1 MELHLKTDQLLVL
14 AFSGAEV
21 TLSHATA
28 YGDLSRVLEA
38 ANLYRT
44 QDGDGKQ
51 IQLASLLS
59 SEGFSTQCAL
69 LAEDVDFS
77 LDPRGAYYKVGKGRN
92 TRTEAHVMLLLY
104 VAQVVSPRFHYEFN
118 KRVVLS
124 DICRWR
130 DDSGNEF
137 IALNAALALNA
148 ETVLG
153 KPAHQGHY
161 TQMAKS
167 IRAKLL
173 PEDHLGWNY
182 ATSEQLRKR
191 TEVEQTLVK
200 LLQLGVVRD
209 WEHLK
214 ELIAKV

>member
-1 MELHLKTDQLLVL
+1 MKTDQLLTL
-14 AFSGAEV
+14 TFSGADV
-21 TLSHATA
+21 TLNHATA
-28 YGDLSRVLEA
+28 YGDLTRVLEA

-44 QDGDGKQ
+44 QDGDGKP
-51 IQLASLLS
+51 IQLASLLN
-59 SEGFSTQCAL
+59 SEGFARQCAL
-69 LAEDVDFS
+69 LADDVDFS
-77 LDPRGAYYKVGKGRN
+77 LDTRGTHYKVGKGRS

-137 IALNAALALNA
+137 IALNSALANCQQR
-148 ETVLG
+148 VLG

-161 TQMAKS
+161 IQMAKS
-167 IRAKLL
+167 IKARIDPA
-173 PEDHLGWNY
+173 GGSWNT
-182 ATSEQLRKR
+182 ATAEQLRQR

-214 ELIAKV
+214 ELIGKV

>member
-1 MELHLKTDQLLVL
+1 MKTDQLLTL
-14 AFSGAEV
+14 TFSGADV
-21 TLSHATA
+21 TLNHATA
-28 YGDLSRVLEA
+28 YGDLTRVLEA

-44 QDGDGKQ
+44 QDGDGKP
-51 IQLASLLS
+51 IQLASLLN
-59 SEGFSTQCAL
+59 SEGFARQCAL
-69 LAEDVDFS
+69 LADDVDFS
-77 LDPRGAYYKVGKGRN
+77 LDTRGTHYKVGKGRS

-137 IALNAALALNA
+137 IALNSALANCQQR
-148 ETVLG
+148 VLG

-161 TQMAKS
+161 IQMAKS

-173 PEDHLGWNY
+173 PADHLGWNY
-182 ATSEQLRKR
+182 ATAEQLRQR

-214 ELIAKV
+214 ELIGKV